1 MSGIRKNPIVEDAP
15 RFYARARQEL
25 PESAMVPARMVL
37 TERGAALVER
47 SLAEPPQATPPLV
60 RLMKDARTT
69 GRSVAEWPNRRSV
82 AS

>member
-25 PESAMVPARMVL
+25 PESAMVSARMVL

-60 RLMKDARTT
+60 RLMKTLEPPDEDSKA
-69 GRSVAEWPNRRSV
+69 
-82 AS
+82 